1 MYDYLNAFMFLEH
14 YPNSISGMDACIM
27 ANNGQDQEGDAKLA
41 WKNNNCEIRL
51 QYVCEVPARY
61 EPPTTQVPPTL
72 LPPQPCDPNNPAD
85 LWVKF
90 PEDQGGDGQY
100 CYLFSETNQKTW
112 DGAKDDCILQGGR
125 MASVHSPQENDFIVH
140 SLARNGIGWI
150 GYIKDPSTDNFKWTD
165 GSDPDFYRW
174 GPNRNYISNF

>member
-1 MYDYLNAFMFLEH
+1 MYDYLNVFMFLEH
-14 YPNSISGMDACIM
+14 YPNSVSGMDACIM

-90 PEDQGGDGQY
+90 LEDQGGDGTAITHWEKRIFQD
-100 CYLFSETNQKTW
+100 EAMTGT
-112 DGAKDDCILQGGR
+112 
-125 MASVHSPQENDFIVH
+125 VHT
-140 SLARNGIGWI
+140 
-150 GYIKDPSTDNFKWTD
+150 KDPAYSRLTFALLEDTGW
-165 GSDPDFYRW
+165 YM
-174 GPNRNYISNF
+174 PNYQYVSL

>member
-1 MYDYLNAFMFLEH
+1 
-14 YPNSISGMDACIM
+14 MDACIM
-27 ANNGQDQEGDAKLA
+27 ANNGQDQEGDAKIA

-51 QYVCEVPARY
+51 QYVCEAPARY

-125 MASVHSPQENDFIVH
+125 MVSVHSPQENDFIVH
-140 SLARNGIGWI
+140 NLARNGIGWI
-150 GYIKDPSTDNFKWTD
+150 GYIKDPSTDTFKWTD

-174 GPNRNYISNF
+174 GPNRNYIFVY